1 MTYAAFRA
9 HSAVNPGTRARV
21 IQAMSEFATL
31 ASPYSMLAALHGDV
45 DLTDEAKTRSRA
57 LNQFLAGVELKAF
70 KIAQTA
76 LRHED
81 DALDAVQDA
90 MLQLAR
96 AYADRPA
103 QEWKPLF
110 YRILEN
116 RIRDMQRRRTVR
128 GRVIA
133 WLPFRGDED
142 EEEPDPIA
150 QAPSPEPQPVRR
162 LELDEAVGALE
173 KALGALPRRQQ
184 QAFLLRTLE
193 GLDVAATAAAMG
205 CSEGSVKTHYFRAV
219 QALRAQLGD
228 LYI

>member
-1 MTYAAFRA
+1 M
-9 HSAVNPGTRARV
+9 P
-21 IQAMSEFATL
+21 
-31 ASPYSMLAALHGDV
+31 AALHGDV
-45 DLTDEAKTRSRA
+45 DQTDSSAESRSRA
-57 LNQFLAGVELKAF
+57 LNQFLASVELKAF
-70 KIAQTA
+70 KIAQAA

-133 WLPFRGDED
+133 WLPFRGEEDED
-142 EEEPDPIA
+142 EPDPIS
-150 QAPSPEPQPVRR
+150 QAPSPEPQPVKR
-162 LELDEAVGALE
+162 LELDEAMGALQ
-173 KALGALPRRQQ
+173 KALDGLPRRQQ

-193 GLDVAATAAAMG
+193 GMDVAETAAAMG
-205 CSEGSVKTHYFRAV
+205 CSQGSVKTHYFRAV
-219 QALRAQLGD
+219 QSLRAQLGE
-228 LYI
+228 LYL

>member
-1 MTYAAFRA
+1 
-9 HSAVNPGTRARV
+9 
-21 IQAMSEFATL
+21 MSEFATL
-31 ASPYSMLAALHGDV
+31 ASPYSMPAALHGDV
-45 DLTDEAKTRSRA
+45 DLTDPEAQTRSRA

-70 KIAQTA
+70 KIAQAA

-142 EEEPDPIA
+142 DEEPDPIA
-150 QAPSPEPQPVRR
+150 QAPSPEPQPPRR
-162 LELDEAVGALE
+162 LELEQAVGALE
-173 KALGALPRRQQ
+173 KALGGLPRRQQ

-193 GLDVAATAAAMG
+193 GLDVAQTAAAMG
-205 CSEGSVKTHYFRAV
+205 CSEGSVKTHYFRAL
-219 QALRAQLGD
+219 QALRAQLGEF
-228 LYI
+228 YV

>member
-1 MTYAAFRA
+1 
-9 HSAVNPGTRARV
+9 
-21 IQAMSEFATL
+21 MSEFATL
-31 ASPYSMLAALHGDV
+31 ASPYSMPAALLGDV
-45 DLTDEAKTRSRA
+45 DLKDSEAQTQSRA

-70 KIAQTA
+70 KIAQAA
-76 LRHED
+76 LRNED

-96 AYADRPA
+96 AYANRSA

-133 WLPFRGDED
+133 WLPFRGEED
-142 EEEPDPIA
+142 DDEPDPIA
-150 QAPSPEPQPVRR
+150 QAPSPEPQPPRR
-162 LELDEAVGALE
+162 LELDQAVGALE
-173 KALGALPRRQQ
+173 KALGELPRRQR

-193 GLDVAATAAAMG
+193 GLDVKQTAAAMG
-205 CSEGSVKTHYFRAV
+205 CSQGSVKTHYFRAL
-219 QALRAQLGD
+219 QALRAQLGEF
-228 LYI
+228 YV

>member
-1 MTYAAFRA
+1 M
-9 HSAVNPGTRARV
+9 P
-21 IQAMSEFATL
+21 EFATL
-31 ASPYSMLAALHGDV
+31 ASPYSMPAALHGDV
-45 DLTDEAKTRSRA
+45 DLTDPEEQTQTRA

-70 KIAQTA
+70 KIAQAA

-96 AYADRPA
+96 AYAARPPE
-103 QEWKPLF
+103 EWKPLF

-128 GRVIA
+128 GRIMA
-133 WLPFRGDED
+133 WLPLRGEDDD
-142 EEEPDPIA
+142 EEFDPVA
-150 QAPSPEPQPVRR
+150 QAPSLEPQPVRR

-173 KALGALPRRQQ
+173 QALERLPPRQQ

-193 GLDVAATAAAMG
+193 GLDVAETARAMG
-205 CSEGSVKTHYFRAV
+205 CSEGSVKTHYFRAL
-219 QALRAQLGD
+219 QALRAQLGE
-228 LYI
+228 LYL

>member
-1 MTYAAFRA
+1 
-9 HSAVNPGTRARV
+9 
-21 IQAMSEFATL
+21 MSEFATL
-31 ASPYSMLAALHGDV
+31 ASPYSMPAALHGDV
-45 DLTDEAKTRSRA
+45 DLTDPEAQTRSRA

-70 KIAQTA
+70 KIAQAA

-150 QAPSPEPQPVRR
+150 QAPSPDPQPPRR
-162 LELDEAVGALE
+162 LELDQAVAALE
-173 KALGALPRRQQ
+173 KALGELPRRQQ

-193 GLDVAATAAAMG
+193 GLDVAQTAVAMG
-205 CSEGSVKTHYFRAV
+205 CSQGSVKTHYFRAL
-219 QALRAQLGD
+219 QALRAQLGEF
-228 LYI
+228 YV

>member
-1 MTYAAFRA
+1 LRGAQ
-9 HSAVNPGTRARV
+9 AVNRMTRARV

-31 ASPYSMLAALHGDV
+31 ASPYSMPAALHGDV
-45 DLTDEAKTRSRA
+45 DLTDPEDQTRSRA

-70 KIAQTA
+70 RIAQAA

-96 AYADRPA
+96 AYARRPP

-133 WLPFRGDED
+133 WVPFRGEDDEN
-142 EEEPDPIA
+142 EADPIA
-150 QAPSPEPQPVRR
+150 QAVSPEPQPVRR

-173 KALGALPRRQQ
+173 KALGELPRRQQ

-193 GLDVAATAAAMG
+193 GLDVAETALAMG

-219 QALRAQLGD
+219 QALRAQLGE
-228 LYI
+228 LYV

>member
-1 MTYAAFRA
+1 M
-9 HSAVNPGTRARV
+9 TRARV

-31 ASPYSMLAALHGDV
+31 ASPYSMPAALHGDV
-45 DLTDEAKTRSRA
+45 DLTDPEDQTRSRA

-70 KIAQTA
+70 RIAQAA
-76 LRHED
+76 LRHEE

-96 AYADRPA
+96 AYARRPP

-133 WLPFRGDED
+133 WVPFRGEDDEN
-142 EEEPDPIA
+142 EADPIA
-150 QAPSPEPQPVRR
+150 QAVSPEPQPVRR

-173 KALGALPRRQQ
+173 KALGELPRRQQ

-193 GLDVAATAAAMG
+193 GLDVAETALAMG

-219 QALRAQLGD
+219 QALRAQLGE
-228 LYI
+228 LYV

>member
-1 MTYAAFRA
+1 
-9 HSAVNPGTRARV
+9 
-21 IQAMSEFATL
+21 
-31 ASPYSMLAALHGDV
+31 MLAASHGDV

-96 AYADRPA
+96 AYAHRPA

-133 WLPFRGDED
+133 WLPFRGEEDED
-142 EEEPDPIA
+142 EPDPIA
-150 QAPSPEPQPVRR
+150 QAPSPEPQPMRR
-162 LELDEAVGALE
+162 LELDQAVGALE
-173 KALGALPRRQQ
+173 RALGELPRRQQ

-205 CSEGSVKTHYFRAV
+205 CSEGSVKTHYFRAL

-228 LYI
+228 FYL